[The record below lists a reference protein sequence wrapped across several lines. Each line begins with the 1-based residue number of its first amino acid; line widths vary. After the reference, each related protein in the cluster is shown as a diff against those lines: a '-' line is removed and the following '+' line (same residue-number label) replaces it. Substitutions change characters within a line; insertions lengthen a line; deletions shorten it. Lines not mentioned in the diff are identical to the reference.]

1 MKIKSGEKCIEG
13 FKNHMTFSGKPKC
26 RKTTL
31 LLELTAKLKIA
42 WKYTYKYALKF
53 RSIAYGLN

>member
-1 MKIKSGEKCIEG
+1 
-13 FKNHMTFSGKPKC
+13 MTFSGKPKC